1 MDTELMR
8 NVTTELERRGLKLK
22 GHHLRGP
29 SPLRADSDGDN
40 FTFAVSGPEAG
51 QWYDHKE
58 SRGGGL
64 KELATILNIPIPETE
79 ADTRPVG
86 TLKVYR
92 DLHEYAAEHGVEAD
106 VFIHAGWAVK
116 PTMHYNRPA
125 LEYITKNGIHLRF
138 TDGLKPKYKP
148 AAYSGYKPCWYKLSE
163 AIQMA
168 RKQGHTFI
176 VITNGA
182 PSVVVAQSFGL
193 PAAAVI
199 GGEKKLPDDLLN
211 ELKESW
217 QGELVIAL
225 DCDTQGRNAAK
236 AIEAQLVGLPI
247 GIFNLNLGN
256 EGQDLGDFCKLHGLD
271 SYPTFYKQL
280 PKREAKSQVEIQT
293 ALALQDLAAS
303 NKLLTTAM
311 KADIETRKQM
321 NIEAIVATARANVER
336 LELQSAKAVVTPAKS
351 IVARNRERLA
361 QARQNQQ
368 RIIGLRTGIPTLD
381 YHTRGLLPGTVNL
394 IIGATNMGKS
404 TLAASITAT
413 LMEQGAGMVVPTESQ
428 PERWLNKL
436 VAASVLV
443 PFDKIEAGELTNE
456 ELTKVNQAYDRIDS
470 RVALDFLEGARPTP
484 SVIESATLDAI
495 ARMNIKWLLLDSGS
509 NLAYPGALDIYGR
522 TVGVSNFVQGLAL
535 KTKLVIIMTW
545 QANRATSKRGDG
557 DKLVRLDDAQ
567 GGEVVGQDVD
577 RAFTI
582 YNHQFYVDQGSEKP
596 NDSFPPGTSLVKC
609 IKDRWFAA
617 RGATVMLKHVNDAG
631 LRELDR
637 RPQTTQ
643 GAAL

>member
-8 NVTTELERRGLKLK
+8 NVTTELERRGLKPK
-22 GHHLRGP
+22 GHELRGP

-40 FTFAVSGPEAG
+40 FTFNVGGDKPG
-51 QWYDHKE
+51 CWFDHKE

-64 KELATILNIPIPETE
+64 KELAVILGIPIPETE
-79 ADTRPVG
+79 ADTRPIG
-86 TLKVYR
+86 PPKTYR
-92 DLHEYAAEHGVEAD
+92 DLHEYATAHGVEAQ
-106 VFIHAGWAVK
+106 VFIDAGWSVQ
-116 PTMHYNRPA
+116 PVLHGGRLA
-125 LEYITKNGIHLRF
+125 LEYPTKNGLHLRF
-138 TDGLKPKYKP
+138 VDGAKPKYKP
-148 AAYSGYKPCWYKLSE
+148 AKMGYRACWYRLEE
-163 AIQMA
+163 AIEMA
-168 RKQGHTFI
+168 RKVGHTFI

-182 PSVVVAQSFGL
+182 PSVVVAQSFGI
-193 PAAAVI
+193 PTAAVV
-199 GGEKKLPDDLLN
+199 GGEKKLADDLLN
-211 ELKESW
+211 ELKEQW
-217 QGELVIAL
+217 QGEIIIAL
-225 DCDTQGRNAAK
+225 DCDTPGRNAAK
-236 AIEAQLVGLPI
+236 AIEGQLIGLPV

-256 EGQDLGDFCKLHGLD
+256 GGEDLADFCKLYQLD
-271 SYPTFYKQL
+271 AYSEFYKRL
-280 PKREAKSQVEIQT
+280 PKREAKSQVEILT
-293 ALALQDLAAS
+293 AQALQDLAAS

-456 ELTKVNQAYDRIDS
+456 ELAKVNQAYDRIDS
-470 RVALDFLEGARPTP
+470 RVAMDFLEGARPTP

-637 RPQTTQ
+637 RPQTAQ